1 MELPALFIGRF
12 QPLHNGHLHAMKEVF
27 DKEKR
32 VVIVIGSAQA
42 AYTPLNPFTTGERIE
57 MVQGALNTMGI
68 PCARYLIVPVPDVDN
83 FSIWADHV
91 NQYLPPFGSVYTGSE
106 TIQGLFARTGHPVK
120 MITPYLRDRL
130 SSTEVRKR
138 MLSGENW
145 KTLVPPF
152 VVEIIKRVEG
162 VDRLRSVSF

>member
-1 MELPALFIGRF
+1 
-12 QPLHNGHLHAMKEVF
+12 
-27 DKEKR
+27 
-32 VVIVIGSAQA
+32 
-42 AYTPLNPFTTGERIE
+42 
-57 MVQGALNTMGI
+57 
-68 PCARYLIVPVPDVDN
+68 
-83 FSIWADHV
+83 
-91 NQYLPPFGSVYTGSE
+91 
-106 TIQGLFARTGHPVK
+106 